1 MATAVEKWVEKQ
13 AELLQPRNI
22 YWCDGSE
29 GEARRLIEVGSQEE
43 KIEEQNIF
51 LELNQKLW
59 PKAYLHRSHP
69 TDVAR
74 TEQLTYVCHSDRE
87 TTGPNNNWMQPE
99 EAKKLL
105 TKLSRGA
112 MRGRTM
118 YVLPYMM
125 GHPDSPYAKACIQIT
140 DVSYVAV
147 SMRVMT
153 RLGKRI
159 LEKIGSSENFVKGI
173 HTVGDFNPS
182 RRYIMH
188 FPEEDL
194 VWSVGSGYGGN
205 ALLGKKCFSLRI
217 ASWLGRKYGWLAE
230 HMMIIGVEDI
240 HGQVTY
246 IAGAF
251 PSACGKTNFAM
262 LESALPEYRVWTV
275 GDDIAWLNIGPD
287 GRLYA
292 INPEFGFFGVAP
304 GTSMKTNPNMMRT
317 IRNSNYYPTIFTNVG
332 LDVDT
337 MSPWWEG
344 LEGPIPSHMVD
355 WQGRPW
361 RPGLGTPAAHP
372 NSRFT
377 VSVYNCPTLS
387 KEYDNPLGVPISA
400 IMFGGRR
407 TRLIPLITEA
417 FSWEHGV
424 FMGARTGSET
434 TAAAAGQVGVLRRDP
449 MAMLPFCGYN
459 MGDYFRH
466 WINLGK
472 LMTHP
477 PRIYSI
483 NAFRRNERG
492 EFLWPGFGENIRIIK
507 WIIERINGRA
517 GAQETALGLIPGE
530 NDLDLRGLNLPPEN
544 LEELFRI
551 EPEEWKQEI
560 QDIKKFLD
568 RFGRHIPYEIWQ
580 EYERL
585 KGGLG
590 Y

>member
-29 GEARRLIEVGSQEE
+29 GEARRLIEVGSREE
-43 KIEEQNIF
+43 TIEEQNIF

-87 TTGPNNNWMQPE
+87 TTGPNNNWMQPD

-147 SMRVMT
+147 SMRIMT

-173 HTVGDFNPS
+173 HTVGDFNPN

-317 IRNSNYYPTIFTNVG
+317 IRNSNYYPTIFTNVA
-332 LDVDT
+332 LDLDN

-344 LEGPIPSHMVD
+344 LEGPIPPHMVD
-355 WQGRPW
+355 WQGKPW

-387 KEYDNPLGVPISA
+387 KEYDNPFGVPISA

-417 FSWEHGV
+417 FSWDHGV

-507 WIIERINGRA
+507 WIIERVNGRA
-517 GAQETALGLIPGE
+517 GAQEAALGLIPGE

-544 LEELFRI
+544 RAELFRL
-551 EPEEWKQEI
+551 EPAEWKQEL

-568 RFGRHIPYEIWQ
+568 QFGHHIPYEIWQ

-585 KGGLG
+585 KKDLG